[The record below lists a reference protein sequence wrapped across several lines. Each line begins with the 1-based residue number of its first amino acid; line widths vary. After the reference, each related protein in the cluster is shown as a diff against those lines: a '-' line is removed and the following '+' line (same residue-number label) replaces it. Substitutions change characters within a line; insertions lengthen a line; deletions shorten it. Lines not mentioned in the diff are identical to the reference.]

1 MGGDIIKESEGV
13 LEVRNLKKYFPIK
26 KGFLVKKV
34 VGYVKAVDDISFK
47 IKKGT
52 TFALVG
58 ESGCGKTTTAKTILR
73 LHQPTAGRIF
83 VNGVDTTYYFMKSSE
98 IRKYIKET
106 FIRRFEKLKS
116 SDNVEKLPEDERELF
131 EKYGELGVNNFLNW
145 MHEEVK
151 RNLNNV
157 KEKRLN
163 FRRNIQIVFQDPMNS
178 LNPRMTVGEII
189 TEPILFHGIAK
200 DKKEAYDMAAEL
212 LKSVGL
218 KTYHL
223 DRYPHQFSGGQRQ
236 RIAIARA
243 ISINPEIIILDE
255 PTSALDVSVQA
266 QIINLFLEL
275 QEKYGFT
282 YLFISH
288 DLGLVR
294 FISQEVAIMY
304 LGRIVEIG
312 DTDEIFDNPAHPY
325 TKALLSAVPIP
336 DPKIERKRERI
347 ILQGGVPSPIVRPT
361 GCFFHPRC
369 PWKIQGRCDVEYP
382 PIVRIKENHYVA
394 CHLPLENS

>member
-1 MGGDIIKESEGV
+1 M
-13 LEVRNLKKYFPIK
+13 
-26 KGFLVKKV
+26 VKRI

-47 IKKGT
+47 VEKGK

-83 VNGVDTTYYFMKSSE
+83 IKGVDTTYLFMS
-98 IRKYIKET
+98 
-106 FIRRFEKLKS
+106 RFEKRRYIYENYIKRFESALNDGGAKS
-116 SDNVEKLPEDERELF
+116 LNDDDLPFFEKFQELGRKDFMHYMLEYIDKEMSEKLSKDPTEA
-131 EKYGELGVNNFLNW
+131 
-145 MHEEVK
+145 
-151 RNLNNV
+151 
-157 KEKRLN
+157 RLK
-163 FRRNIQIVFQDPMNS
+163 FRRSIQIVFQDPMNS

-189 TEPILFHGIAK
+189 TEPILFHGLAQN
-200 DKKEAYDMAAEL
+200 KKEAYDMAAEL

-266 QIINLFLEL
+266 QIINLFLDL
-275 QEKYGFT
+275 QEKHGFT

-294 FISQEVAIMY
+294 FISHEVAVMY
-304 LGRIVEIG
+304 LGRIVEMG
-312 DTDEIFDNPAHPY
+312 DTQEIFDNPIHPY

-336 DPKIERKRERI
+336 DPKVERKRERI
-347 ILQGGVPSPIVRPT
+347 ILPGGVPSPINRPS

-369 PWKIQGRCDVEYP
+369 PWKIEGKCEKGYP
-382 PIVRIKENHYVA
+382 PMVKVKENHYVA
-394 CHLPLENS
+394 CYLA